1 IESRSSPG
9 RNNPVTGPY
18 LGSVRGGAADV
29 RDERAANARPAR
41 ALEKLLVPAPHDADR
56 PPEEVLDRARAEE
69 ARVAALVAIVA
80 HEENLALRHRDRA
93 ERAERGTVWQDANEV
108 RPSAENLRAEENRL
122 AIVVLLLRKEVDRLD
137 LPVHIERLVPELDD
151 VAREPDEALDE
162 RHASAVGVAD
172 DDDVSPSGRAG
183 LEEAD
188 LREGNPELVSG
199 LPDEDAVALED
210 RGLHG
215 AGRNDV
221 PVGQNGPSGQD
232 DGGHQNE
239 LADVFEE
246 GSALFRR
253 EGHDDMDL
261 RTKRAASIRRVIL
274 GAWPATR
281 TDMRPRGC
289 AMRCRS
295 SKPGPL
301 STPPITRSSSRSPS
315 SRRSARR
322 RAFPTSPP

>member
-29 RDERAANARPAR
+29 RDERAADARPAR
-41 ALEKLLVPAPHDADR
+41 ALEELLVPAPHDADR

-188 LREGNPELVSG
+188 LPDRSVSFRSSTTSPGSPTRRLTNGTLPPSG
-199 LPDEDAVALED
+199 LRMTTTSP
-210 RGLHG
+210 R
-215 AGRNDV
+215 
-221 PVGQNGPSGQD
+221 
-232 DGGHQNE
+232 
-239 LADVFEE
+239 
-246 GSALFRR
+246 
-253 EGHDDMDL
+253 
-261 RTKRAASIRRVIL
+261 L
-274 GAWPATR
+274 GAPV
-281 TDMRPRGC
+281 
-289 AMRCRS
+289 
-295 SKPGPL
+295 SKRRIF
-301 STPPITRSSSRSPS
+301 PIGASRSG
-315 SRRSARR
+315 ARR
-322 RAFPTSPP
+322 RRPGARRGA